1 MPNKITAALAR
12 GRQLVK
18 VIDLR
23 LHDKTSYQLLQQ
35 IDLTFPPLSLDYTE
49 IRFYQNLTSYQLIKG
64 LLSLSLALTLPAFPF
79 FPLRTLSFQPFSWP
93 LFHSS
98 SLKTRNITTI
108 KKAMRKKHEFSLKN
122 STPTIPLSHS
132 L

>member
-64 LLSLSLALTLPAFPF
+64 LLSLSLALTLPALPF
-79 FPLRTLSFQPFSWP
+79 FLCAHSLSCLSLDLSFT
-93 LFHSS
+93 L
-98 SLKTRNITTI
+98 
-108 KKAMRKKHEFSLKN
+108 
-122 STPTIPLSHS
+122 PLSK
-132 L
+132 LEILQQ

>member
-64 LLSLSLALTLPAFPF
+64 LLSLSRSNLTSLTIFSSAHTLFPAF
-79 FPLRTLSFQPFSWP
+79 LLTSLSLI
-93 LFHSS
+93 LFE
-98 SLKTRNITTI
+98 N
-108 KKAMRKKHEFSLKN
+108 
-122 STPTIPLSHS
+122 
-132 L
+132 